1 MKMIIIYKERFMTLY
16 DGKKNTSYVVRDLYM
31 EENLMRRLQALGI
44 NEGTQ
49 VRILNRKRDGAILL
63 YVRGTRLAVGRHIT
77 ANIEVEEIFS

>member
-1 MKMIIIYKERFMTLY
+1 MTLY